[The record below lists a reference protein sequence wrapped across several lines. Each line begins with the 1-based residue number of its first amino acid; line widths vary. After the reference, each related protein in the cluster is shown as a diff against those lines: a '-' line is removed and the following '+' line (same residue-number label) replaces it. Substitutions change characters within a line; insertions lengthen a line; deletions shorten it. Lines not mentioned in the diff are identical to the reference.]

1 MQNIGF
7 KEDLTHE
14 FKSDRTCLSDGD
26 IIDAVVAFANTD
38 GGDLYLGVEDDGEIT
53 GLHPY
58 HKDSTQLAALI
69 ANKTVPPVSVRV
81 EILSFSVPV
90 TQGLCPQKNCGRGIF
105 RGKDTEEEESKQMV
119 LRKTC
124 LCIPMK
130 LRHAF
135 HL

>member
-26 IIDAVVAFANTD
+26 IIDAVVAFANTE

-53 GLHPY
+53 GLHPR
-58 HKDSTQLAALI
+58 HTDSTQLAALI

-90 TQGLCPQKNCGRGIF
+90 WGESRTQKSENGRSRSKGHGIP
-105 RGKDTEEEESKQMV
+105 KKEKQTAV
-119 LRKTC
+119 
-124 LCIPMK
+124 
-130 LRHAF
+130 F
-135 HL
+135 